1 MNPVFIAGRIH
12 RRSGESGAGIR
23 TVREGDRAKW
33 VTHPQGFHGR
43 LDLLSHLK
51 CLLKNSLALEL
62 RCPRPAP
69 ANDGRDVCSLGRQRA
84 GCQAGRGDARR
95 CGGVNS
101 ERGGVVEKAP
111 LTRGVGGRTRPGR
124 ERSWQGRMGGVGG
137 NSTLPVPLALPRLE
151 TNPPVP
157 PCQGGKGHAPDEGL
171 LKNPVLGASVFPSS
185 CMATVSTLTLSSR
198 RRSNATKKGA
208 VEKAFV
214 KGATPLSPLV
224 RGVKAMPPDEGVEEK
239 PP

>member
-12 RRSGESGAGIR
+12 RRSGASGAGIR

-51 CLLKNSLALEL
+51 CFLKNSLALEL

-101 ERGGVVEKAP
+101 GGRAAPERGIAYRCFP
-111 LTRGVGGRTRPGR
+111 NP
-124 ERSWQGRMGGVGG
+124 QQ
-137 NSTLPVPLALPRLE
+137 TLP
-151 TNPPVP
+151 
-157 PCQGGKGHAPDEGL
+157 H
-171 LKNPVLGASVFPSS
+171 
-185 CMATVSTLTLSSR
+185 
-198 RRSNATKKGA
+198 GA
-208 VEKAFV
+208 VEKPGHGSGRYGDSRENGEEARAARAGV
-214 KGATPLSPLV
+214 IGRVPHICGPLSQAL
-224 RGVKAMPPDEGVEEK
+224 MEGSHICRPRREAATYNFTSVEPNHEIRTFSTA
-239 PP
+239 PHRWV